1 MAHDLE
7 IARATILPPT
17 STGYYASLVLVQ
29 NIDDDLYLLIGMEL
43 F

>member
-1 MAHDLE
+1 MARGLV
-7 IARATILPPT
+7 IARATILSPT

-29 NIDDDLYLLIGMEL
+29 DVNDDLYLFIGMEL